1 MALTQVKT
9 TGLAD
14 DAVTTDKLANA
25 INTERTANT
34 AKPTL
39 ANDGNNRVVTGDG
52 SGGLNGEANLTF
64 DGTNLGINTSSPSDL
79 LEIHPA
85 SNLDGLTFKDT
96 GDTYPA
102 LTFDI
107 NRSGSDQFLG
117 NIRGMWNGTTVANI
131 ILETGSDTTNKDDG
145 VITFRTASAG
155 TPAERLRIESGGN
168 VKINDGDLVI
178 GGTGHGINFA
188 DSQTNAAG
196 MTSET
201 LDSYEEGTFTPS
213 LSFGQSNTGITYD
226 TAGAD
231 TTTGHYTKIGRLVN
245 CSVYIKLTSKGSA
258 TGVARVEGLP
268 FTPDTNNGGKGS
280 ASIGYFAD
288 MDLDAPLTLWT
299 SVNGTSMVVRRIH
312 TNWDYLVNCGEGN
325 FNNTSVLSFSVSYIV
340 P

>member
-39 ANDGNNRVVTGDG
+39 ANDANNRVVTGDG

-64 DGTNLGINTSSPSDL
+64 DGTRLSVGGYDPTSYYCDKFVFKVSDEDGITIASGNNTLDANENNYIMFASTDSGAGRYDGYVRYGHQSHSFLVSVNNGGGSGKNFTFESDG
-79 LEIHPA
+79 
-85 SNLDGLTFKDT
+85 DFKI
-96 GDTYPA
+96 G
-102 LTFDI
+102 
-107 NRSGSDQFLG
+107 
-117 NIRGMWNGTTVANI
+117 
-131 ILETGSDTTNKDDG
+131 
-145 VITFRTASAG
+145 
-155 TPAERLRIESGGN
+155 
-168 VKINDGDLVI
+168 DGDLVL

-268 FTPDTNNGGKGS
+268 FTPDTNNAGKGS
-280 ASIGYFAD
+280 ASIGYFAN

-299 SVNGTSMVVRRIH
+299 TVNGTSMVVRRIH

-325 FNNTSVLSFSVSYIV
+325 FTNTSTLSFSVSYIV